1 MFLFLILLLFIVIKL
16 LTLIKFFVL
25 ANEMQAR
32 RVAKAWS
39 GSEDSDDIGSEHLQ
53 AGCSRRKITAKKIYE
68 PEFVEP
74 KKKMKKVTVED
85 KVYTNLT
92 PIIQLPEP
100 PELDIHYNVDKSN
113 NTISHSESDE
123 ENNNES
129 LLEDVPST
137 SSVMSTITP
146 FKISSIVPG
155 K

>member
-1 MFLFLILLLFIVIKL
+1 M
-16 LTLIKFFVL
+16 
-25 ANEMQAR
+25 
-32 RVAKAWS
+32 
-39 GSEDSDDIGSEHLQ
+39 Q
-53 AGCSRRKITAKKIYE
+53 AGCSRRKITAKKLYE

-100 PELDIHYNVDKSN
+100 PELDIHYNVDKPYN
-113 NTISHSESDE
+113 VTHSGSDE

-137 SSVMSTITP
+137 SSAASSITP
-146 FKISSIVPG
+146 FKINNILPG
-155 K
+155 KYDVLPNLT